1 MHDGHTQRVEAHQ
14 AQHGP
19 VEGLRLDN
27 VPDEKAQS
35 ALPPLESR
43 SFQLGALQARPG
55 ERRPWK
61 GEQGT
66 AAGISFRS

>member
-19 VEGLRLDN
+19 VEGLRLDD
-27 VPDEKAQS
+27 VPDEEAQP
-35 ALPPLESR
+35 ALPPLEGG

-61 GEQGT
+61 VERGT
-66 AAGISFRS
+66 ATGIS